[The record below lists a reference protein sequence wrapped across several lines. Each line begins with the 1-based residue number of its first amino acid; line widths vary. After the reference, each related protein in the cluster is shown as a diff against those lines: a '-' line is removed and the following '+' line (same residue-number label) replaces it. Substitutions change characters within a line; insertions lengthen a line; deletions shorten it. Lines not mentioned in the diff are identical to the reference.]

1 MLRSLSIKNIALI
14 EDITI
19 GFTGGMNC
27 LTGET
32 DAGKSIIIDSIGALL
47 GSRVKKDI
55 VRTGCRSGSVRGEF
69 VGLTPETA
77 GAVNSVLPGSIDT
90 DAADS
95 AVLVLEREISA
106 GGRHVC
112 RVNGNSVASAALRRI
127 GETLVDIHGQ
137 SESRLLVDEQVQ
149 LRLLDA
155 FCGDAIKDTLE
166 KYHAAL
172 ADYKDLKH
180 SLKALSGSPAERAR
194 TIDLLSY
201 QIREIDGA
209 QLSPDEEEYL
219 SERSRFLAHAEKIR
233 GLLESALAEAG
244 SDAAETGPGS
254 EGGVQALLGG
264 IRSNTARAAE
274 LSDQFKTLSEAAE
287 SLYFEFEDF
296 IAQLAEAAGKT
307 EYDPQEAEL
316 VSRRLDYLFRLKS
329 KYGETYAEIMKFRDR
344 AAERLAFLTDSE
356 EHAAEISARLGELS
370 NRLFELA
377 GELSARRTEAASAL
391 SERIMSEL
399 RDLEMASTEFRTD
412 VDFFYEPE
420 AGGDAEFGPDGLD
433 RVEFLISP
441 NPGQPLKPLSRI
453 ASGGELSRIM
463 LAIKTV
469 QNRSDN
475 VSTLI
480 FDEIDTGISGLAARR
495 IASKLKTVSDLRQVI
510 CVTHHAQLAAAADN
524 HIYISK
530 FVKDGNTSTS
540 AELLS
545 GVRRV
550 EEIARLLDGGALTE
564 ISLNHAREL
573 LKEKSE
579 KNIVI

>member
-1 MLRSLSIKNIALI
+1 MLKTLTIKNIALI

-19 GFTGGMNC
+19 GFCGGMNC

-32 DAGKSIIIDSIGALL
+32 GAGKSIIIDSIGALL

-55 VRTGCRSGSVRGEF
+55 VRTGCKAGSVRGEF
-69 VGLTPETA
+69 SGLSPETVE
-77 GAVNSVLPGSIDT
+77 AVNSVLPEAIDP
-90 DAADS
+90 AAAANAS
-95 AVLVLEREISA
+95 LVLEREISA

-112 RVNGNSVASAALRRI
+112 RVNGYSVASAALRKI
-127 GETLVDIHGQ
+127 GETLIDIHGQ
-137 SESRLLVDEQVQ
+137 SESRLLVDDQVQ

-155 FCGDAIKDTLE
+155 FCGEALKDTLD

-172 ADYKDLKH
+172 AEYKELKR

-194 TIDLLSY
+194 TIDLLEY

-219 SERSRFLAHAEKIR
+219 TERSRFLAHAEKIR

-244 SDAAETGPGS
+244 SDAADVSG

-264 IRSNTARAAE
+264 IRTNTARAAE
-274 LSDQFKTLSEAAE
+274 LSDQFKAVSEAAE

-296 IAQLAEAAGKT
+296 IAQLTEAAGKAD
-307 EYDPQEAEL
+307 YDPQEAEL
-316 VSRRLDYLFRLKS
+316 VSRRLDYLFRLKN

-344 AAERLAFLTDSE
+344 AAERLGFLTDSE
-356 EHAAEISARLGELS
+356 EHAAEMTARLSELS
-370 NRLFELA
+370 ELLFRLA
-377 GELSARRTEAASAL
+377 NTLSERRTEAGSAL
-391 SERIMSEL
+391 SARIMAEL
-399 RDLEMASTEFRTD
+399 RDLEMGSTEFRTD

-420 AGGDAEFGPDGLD
+420 AGGDADFGPDGLD

-495 IASKLKTVSDLRQVI
+495 IAEKLKTVSELRQVI

-530 FVKDGNTSTS
+530 SVKDGNTSTA
-540 AELLS
+540 AEPLS
-545 GVRRV
+545 GQRRT
-550 EEIARLLDGGALTE
+550 EEIARLLDGGGLSQIAV
-564 ISLNHAREL
+564 SHAEEL
-573 LKEKSE
+573 LRDAAK
-579 KNIVI
+579 

>member
-1 MLRSLSIKNIALI
+1 MLKTLTIKNIALI

-19 GFTGGMNC
+19 GFCGGMNC

-32 DAGKSIIIDSIGALL
+32 GAGKSIIIDSIGALL

-55 VRTGCRSGSVRGEF
+55 VRTGCKAGSVRGEF
-69 VGLTPETA
+69 FGLSAETA
-77 GAVNSVLPGSIDT
+77 EAVNSVLPEYIDPA
-90 DAADS
+90 AADNAS
-95 AVLVLEREISA
+95 LVLEREISA

-112 RVNGNSVASAALRRI
+112 RVNGYSVASAALRRI

-137 SESRLLVDEQVQ
+137 SESRLLVDDQVQ

-155 FCGDAIKDTLE
+155 FCGEALKETLD

-172 ADYKDLKH
+172 AEYKELKR

-194 TIDLLSY
+194 TIDLLEY

-209 QLSPDEEEYL
+209 QLSQDEEEYL
-219 SERSRFLAHAEKIR
+219 TERSRFLAHAEKIR
-233 GLLESALAEAG
+233 GLLDNSLSEAG
-244 SDAAETGPGS
+244 GDAADTAGAGD
-254 EGGVQALLGG
+254 GGVQALLGS
-264 IRSNTARAAE
+264 IRTNTARAAE
-274 LSDQFKTLSEAAE
+274 LSDQFKAVSEAAE

-296 IAQLAEAAGKT
+296 IAQLAEAAGKA

-329 KYGETYAEIMKFRDR
+329 KYGESYAEIMKFRDR

-356 EHAAEISARLGELS
+356 EHAAEISTRISELS
-370 NRLFELA
+370 ELLFKLA
-377 GELSARRTEAASAL
+377 SKLSERRTEAGSAL
-391 SERIMSEL
+391 SARIMAEL
-399 RDLEMASTEFRTD
+399 RDLEMGSTEFRTD

-495 IASKLKTVSDLRQVI
+495 IAEKLKKVSELRQVI

-524 HIYISK
+524 HVYISK
-530 FVKDGNTSTS
+530 SVKAGSTSTA
-540 AELLS
+540 AEPLS
-545 GVRRV
+545 GRRRT
-550 EEIARLLDGGALTE
+550 EEIARLLDGGGLSE
-564 ISLNHAREL
+564 IAVSHAEEL
-573 LKEKSE
+573 LRDAGK
-579 KNIVI
+579 